1 MCVNCLQ
8 GKQTRERFPKMVL
21 FKSLISVCT
30 NLCDPMSTLS
40 LLGSKYFLSFI
51 NDFSRRISIF
61 FFKIKFETL
70 NVFKIYKKEV
80 ENQNNKKI
88 KVFKSDQGGEF
99 TSRAFVRFCEE

>member
-1 MCVNCLQ
+1 
-8 GKQTRERFPKMVL
+8 
-21 FKSLISVCT
+21 
-30 NLCDPMSTLS
+30 MSTLS